1 MTPRETEMAYLRMS
15 GLTYREIGEKYNL
28 SDDRARQIVLKY
40 FRRCRYAAEKPYQI
54 DQEERREHPNID
66 IIKSLY
72 EGKNDDNTKRK

>member
-40 FRRCRYAAEKPYQI
+40 FRRCKSASEKPYTA
-54 DQEERREHPNID
+54 EPSEHPNID

-72 EGKNDDNTKRK
+72 EGE